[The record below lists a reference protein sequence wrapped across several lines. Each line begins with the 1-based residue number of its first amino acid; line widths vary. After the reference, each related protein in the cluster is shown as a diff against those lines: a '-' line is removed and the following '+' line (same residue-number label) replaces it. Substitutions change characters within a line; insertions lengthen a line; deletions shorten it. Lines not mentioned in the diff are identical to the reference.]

1 MNATATPKVKV
12 YGEKQASALS
22 REEERLISQNIYS
35 GIMSDDMGEIKT
47 AANTLGD
54 YTRLKV
60 YEESYSDA
68 ILPPI
73 KIEDADLVPNLTDE
87 KNMFIA
93 EMQTDSV
100 GAATVP
106 YGMSPQTFSM
116 HGRRY
121 PVMLS
126 RRQSQRYQK
135 DVSLLRTWKMD
146 IRQIFSDS
154 AVKDV
159 HTERDRCWQSAVDNV
174 NPTPGATN
182 PLSQAVMYKTLS
194 GGFSRNNGWD
204 MTKITRDT
212 ELSIA
217 PVTAVCNHIT
227 LIEWLKLDRTEMGG
241 DMAERIMTKG
251 VAEINGLFTLN
262 WIGTI
267 KKRLIPFGHVYLY
280 PATDFLGK
288 SVYIEQLTMNIKKEG
303 PTVQFYMYDEGGSSI
318 GNIGSFGHLHFTGV

>member
-1 MNATATPKVKV
+1 MTAIIQ
-12 YGEKQASALS
+12 ED
-22 REEERLISQNIYS
+22 S
-35 GIMSDDMGEIKT
+35 GG
-47 AANTLGD
+47 
-54 YTRLKV
+54 
-60 YEESYSDA
+60 
-68 ILPPI
+68 
-73 KIEDADLVPNLTDE
+73 
-87 KNMFIA
+87 
-93 EMQTDSV
+93 SV
-100 GAATVP
+100 GTRELK
-106 YGMSPQTFSM
+106 YSPQSGKGSVVRNYLLRDAGDEEDTALDYLLAEIPEFVAC
-116 HGRRY
+116 GFFY
-121 PVMLS
+121 G
-126 RRQSQRYQK
+126 YQK

-159 HTERDRCWQSAVDNV
+159 HTERDRCWQSAVDNI

-182 PLSQAVMYKTLS
+182 PLSQAVMYKQLP

-241 DMAERIMTKG
+241 DMAERVMTNG
-251 VAEINGLFTLN
+251 VAEINGLFNLN

-267 KKRLIPFGHVYLY
+267 KKRLLPFGHVYLY

-303 PTVQFYMYDEGGSSI
+303 PTVQFYMYDEGGSTI
-318 GNIGSFGHLHFTGV
+318 GNIGSFGHLQFTGV